1 MLINALIPKKLHP
14 WSISSCCWWYPNDIP
29 KKCRTEAKC
38 YKLNMWDFRRTFW
51 DDFPSG
57 NQKMALGNPLFFFIE
72 MCSYVFKGNITE
84 TWVKMGANNFSRTWS
99 FNLPPDKRNIRNRY
113 SLCHTQIKSV
123 YIYIYRYIYMII
135 TKTLYL
141 PNPIAYH
148 DVFWPQTRAQFSI
161 VGQCLLCT
169 VFQKTLVSVFPFWL
183 PPHFWEMFS
192 LWTDYPHLSLQG
204 GTRPV
209 INWLFACTAMKT
221 SSIYHLNQ
229 HQSEIGLHKQTA
241 I

>member
-1 MLINALIPKKLHP
+1 MFLKGISPRHGSKWAPTIFHALDHLICLLTKE
-14 WSISSCCWWYPNDIP
+14 ISEIATLCVILKS
-29 KKCRTEAKC
+29 
-38 YKLNMWDFRRTFW
+38 
-51 DDFPSG
+51 
-57 NQKMALGNPLFFFIE
+57 
-72 MCSYVFKGNITE
+72 
-84 TWVKMGANNFSRTWS
+84 
-99 FNLPPDKRNIRNRY
+99 NL
-113 SLCHTQIKSV
+113 

-204 GTRPV
+204 GTPPV